1 LLEIRNKNLS
11 IILMSIIMLSTI
23 WLLGKPS
30 VAEAKGDRIE
40 VYVDQQPVRFTV
52 QPLMRNGTTLVQLRP
67 LFESLG
73 IEIAWDP
80 TTETVSGKKEN
91 KTFSLKLNSK
101 TAQINGKTVALIA
114 PGTIVNGHTLVPLR
128 FVGEATGAI
137 VGWNNDQQLI
147 SIYSEAYIQRSGL
160 TKAAAQEEANKGI
173 PTVGQ
178 SVPGN
183 FYAHWEMDVGGLR
196 GCPNLCW
203 DYYYFVNDTQV
214 DTDFPDGGID
224 ALDCNRDACLSYEI
238 KGNTITLNNGK
249 SYSYKVISDKE
260 LEIDGDK
267 YTKYSPASGLKL
279 QGKYESFSY
288 TSSTLGSGLASSL
301 TYTFNKDGT
310 FVDSSFTGFTSD
322 GSDSGDKS
330 GVSTSVGS
338 ESNSSGTYTI
348 TDYTLLLKYK
358 DGTSKKLL
366 FFLPE
371 QPGVKMLRIGGRDF
385 LLKDEKGNSNTKP
398 QEKQPYSDL
407 LTTQK
412 IAEKQVI
419 FTFEPK
425 RSDQLN
431 NVKITLEDY
440 QWAKLK
446 IDSAHS
452 DSFKGFGDQGI
463 VALTAKYQIQ
473 NASSETIR
481 LSDLS
486 LMLALPQSSATV
498 KATQALAPKTREELE
513 SGESIETMAVLLVP
527 ADHFDKNKDFEL
539 RFGPLLDAEGKDVF
553 QADRITFNI
562 WKNL

>member
-1 LLEIRNKNLS
+1 MLEIRNKNLS
-11 IILMSIIMLSTI
+11 IILMGIIMLATI

-40 VYVDQQPVRFTV
+40 VYVDQQPVTFTV

-73 IEIAWDP
+73 IEITWDAK
-80 TTETVSGKKEN
+80 TETVSGKKES
-91 KTFSLKLNSK
+91 KTFALKLNSH
-101 TAQINGKTVALIA
+101 TALIDGKSVALTTS
-114 PGTIVNGHTLVPLR
+114 GTTVNGHTLVPLR
-128 FVGEATGAI
+128 FVGEATGAV
-137 VGWNNDQQLI
+137 VGWNSDQQLI
-147 SIYSEAYIQRSGL
+147 SIYSEAYIEQSGL
-160 TKAAAQEEANKGI
+160 TKAAAQDEVNKGML
-173 PTVGQ
+173 TRGQ
-178 SVPGN
+178 GAPRN

-203 DYYYFVNDTQV
+203 DYYYFVNDSQV
-214 DTDFPDGGID
+214 ATALPDGGID

-238 KGNTITLNNGK
+238 KGNTMTLNNGK

-267 YTKYSPASGLKL
+267 YTKYSPVSGLKL

-338 ESNSSGTYTI
+338 ESNSSGNYTI
-348 TDYTLLLKYK
+348 TEYTLLLKYK
-358 DGTSKKLL
+358 DGTTKKLF

-371 QPGVKMLRIGGRDF
+371 QPSVNMLRIGGRDF
-385 LLKDEKGNSNTKP
+385 LLKDEKGSTLKP
-398 QEKQPYSDL
+398 QEQQPYSDL
-407 LTTQK
+407 LTTRN
-412 IAEKQVI
+412 IAEKEVL

-425 RSDQLN
+425 RSDQVSN
-431 NVKITLEDY
+431 IKITLEGY

-452 DSFKGFGDQGI
+452 DSFKGFGDQEI
-463 VALTAKYQIQ
+463 VALTAKYRIQ
-473 NASSETIR
+473 NASPETIR

-513 SGESIETMAVLLVP
+513 SGESIETMGVLLVP